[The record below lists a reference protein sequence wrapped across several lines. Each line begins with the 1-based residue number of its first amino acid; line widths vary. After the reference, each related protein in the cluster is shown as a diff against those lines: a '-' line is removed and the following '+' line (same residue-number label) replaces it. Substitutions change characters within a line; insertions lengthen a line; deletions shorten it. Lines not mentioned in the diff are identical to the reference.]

1 MKKKNRTISLKMVM
15 ENLLPEQRAK
25 VEKRV
30 AELISEEMTLKDF
43 PLSKASR

>member
-1 MKKKNRTISLKMVM
+1 MVM

-30 AELISEEMTLKDF
+30 SESISEEMTLKDF
-43 PLSKASR
+43 LLSKVSR

>member
-1 MKKKNRTISLKMVM
+1 MVM

-43 PLSKASR
+43 PLSKVSR